1 MSYMFNLQQSS
12 QSQMQQ
18 GVTVPAGNSRAIVLS
33 PPQTGQSTSN
43 INNNPSGQFPMV
55 MHVGGNN
62 PPVLLYQNSDSVVNG
77 YVASQGNENAAT
89 AGQGIA
95 NVVLSPVSPVG
106 NMHANSG
113 SPTVPSVNMHTL
125 AMSNSG
131 MLMQGGQQQQTG
143 DATNPLAGI
152 LSTLH
157 AAGLQI
163 VDANS
168 TQNVNAAMNVPVVSN
183 QVQSGD
189 VNGDQASIAS
199 LLNTLQSA
207 GLHVVENNND
217 KTLSISLP
225 SKNIFTSGVTKSMT
239 KVVAQKPLG
248 NVLCYP
254 VPIGHNADG
263 GR

>member
-1 MSYMFNLQQSS
+1 MSYMFNLQQSG

-43 INNNPSGQFPMV
+43 VNNNPSGQFPMV

-62 PPVLLYQNSDSVVNG
+62 PPVLLYQNSESVVNG
-77 YVASQGNENAAT
+77 QVASQGNENAAT

-95 NVVLSPVSPVG
+95 NVVLSPVSPVA

-113 SPTVPSVNMHTL
+113 SPTVPSVNMHTV
-125 AMSNSG
+125 AMSNR
-131 MLMQGGQQQQTG
+131 GQQQQTG

-207 GLHVVENNND
+207 GLHVVENNNE

-225 SKNIFTSGVTKSMT
+225 SKNVFTSGVTNSMT
-239 KVVAQKPLG
+239 KDVAEQPLG

-254 VPIGHNADG
+254 VPVGHNADG
-263 GR
+263 ER